1 MTCPC
6 FLEAAEP
13 GLGKSV
19 LLLCTVVLDT
29 ERKASRKNMQTVDPI
44 WEDWLEEQPG
54 HNARLL
60 VKFLHIR
67 KMKEK

>member
-1 MTCPC
+1 
-6 FLEAAEP
+6 
-13 GLGKSV
+13 
-19 LLLCTVVLDT
+19 
-29 ERKASRKNMQTVDPI
+29 MQTVDPI